1 MLAILCHLLK
11 GEAIIQEKLA
21 KEKETATTVATTTTT
36 TTTTTAT
43 TTTPSTTTR
52 TTGRVNEL
60 EDQGINAD
68 HLQQLQDMGFPREMA
83 LDALMQTTS
92 LEQATDYLLSHPGPL
107 RQATVCFF
115 IELIIKLEDTYQR
128 PVSRCVQS

>member
-21 KEKETATTVATTTTT
+21 KEKESTAATTAATTTTSAT
-36 TTTTTAT
+36 PTSITTA
-43 TTTPSTTTR
+43 PR
-52 TTGRVNEL
+52 ARPAANNEL

-68 HLQQLQDMGFPREMA
+68 HLQQLMDMGFPRELA
-83 LDALMQTTS
+83 LDALLQTSS

-107 RQATVCFF
+107 RQAAVSALF
-115 IELIIKLEDTYQR
+115 IYIIGNTYQR
-128 PVSRCVQS
+128 PVSCYSNAG